1 MKTLRRLT
9 AAAALVVIA
18 VLSSPAW
25 AIFFSTTLSAAGT
38 STSIALDTSKLPP
51 TALLVNIPSGVT
63 ANCEVDVSGGPNG
76 PWNAHDTLVS
86 LTASANGNLAF
97 PVGFV
102 RLNCAS
108 LSGVTTSPVTLTAIQ
123 QDTPNH

>member
-1 MKTLRRLT
+1 MLKQFRASLLGFGLV
-9 AAAALVVIA
+9 AALA
-18 VLSSPAW
+18 NPAW
-25 AIFFSTTLSAAGT
+25 AIFVSATLSLPGVSAAVP
-38 STSIALDTSKLPP
+38 LDTSKAPP

-63 ANCEVDVSGGPNG
+63 ASCEVDVSGGPQG
-76 PWNAHDTLVS
+76 PWNPHDTLVG
-86 LTASANGNLAF
+86 LTASANGNLAY

-123 QDTPNH
+123 QDTPNR